1 LRAVEEY
8 NAINWVLKARGLGS
22 LEDPGIVEALARQVE
37 DHLHFTELLRACDPQ
52 LRREMYEGMR
62 PYLRF
67 PAAPLE
73 EYVIAAKEH
82 AAAAGLPVMAP
93 DGALLPYSMPH
104 ITTGTLTVELF
115 AVCSRCNTAEATFQG
130 DRYAD
135 AIQQMR
141 HAGWA
146 WNELDQ
152 SSICPECLDKA
163 SQDTAAGG
171 SPGEPGRI
179 T

>member
-1 LRAVEEY
+1 LRTVEEY

-37 DHLHFTELLRACDPQ
+37 DHLHFEELLRACGPQ
-52 LRREMYEGMR
+52 LQREMYESMR

-73 EYVIAAKEH
+73 EYVIAAKQH
-82 AAAAGLPVMAP
+82 AEARQLPTIGM
-93 DGALLPYSMPH
+93 DGMLYPYSMPDV
-104 ITTGTLTVELF
+104 TTEDSPLVELWTI
-115 AVCSRCNTAEATFQG
+115 CSRCKAETTFQG

-163 SQDTAAGG
+163 SKDTPGGG
-171 SPGEPGRI
+171 SPGEPGLLG
-179 T
+179 